1 MKARAKTSCAGEGG
15 RVAQADLIKR
25 FTKTPF
31 ETRLGLS
38 GTSIRVETNCQ
49 VVADRLR
56 QVLMPCTASDLD
68 TPDFVLRLVAESEDE
83 LDFETA
89 AVPTRLSYDGLS
101 FISLGQKSFLACD
114 RRTRQGICFIPENLV
129 TDEKWFNQHFL
140 QVLISMLKDSIEA
153 SS

>member
-1 MKARAKTSCAGEGG
+1 MKARAKTSCASEGG
-15 RVAQADLIKR
+15 QVPQADLIKR
-25 FTKTPF
+25 FSKTPF

-38 GTSIRVETNCQ
+38 GTSIRLETNCQ
-49 VVADRLR
+49 AVADQLR
-56 QVLMPCTASDLD
+56 RALMPCTANDLD

-89 AVPTRLSYDGLS
+89 AAVHRLSHDGLS

-114 RRTRQGICFIPENLV
+114 RRIRQGICFIAQNLV
-129 TDEKWFNQHFL
+129 TDEKWFNRHFL
-140 QVLISMLKDSIEA
+140 PALISMLKDSIEA